1 MKKVKGQSEGLR
13 INKTHSPRKKKLR
26 KSGKEMVAS

>member
-13 INKTHSPRKKKLR
+13 INKTHSPRDKKLR
-26 KSGKEMVAS
+26 KAEEMVAS